1 MTDRRVL
8 ADSLRQA
15 GAVMVTRAGH
25 EVAGNYGS
33 TTAEL
38 AACVSAAGVVIRSDL
53 DVLELT
59 AKADWLQDAL
69 SDAVGGVPLTGGWAV
84 DTGSAWC
91 AMVADDRALVVGAPG
106 EIARWLRLAKARA
119 IRSGH
124 SIGSAERTATTTA
137 MTLVGPVLGPLLMRA
152 GLPTDVPV
160 GGVRKSRLAGG
171 DVVLLR
177 QRPER
182 MLLFVER
189 DLAED
194 AWGALLTAGHPL
206 DVALVGIEAL
216 ERLDAAGRREPTP
229 A

>member
-1 MTDRRVL
+1 
-8 ADSLRQA
+8 
-15 GAVMVTRAGH
+15 VMVTRDGH
-25 EVAGNYGS
+25 EVAGHYGS
-33 TTAEL
+33 ATAEL
-38 AACVSAAGVVIRSDL
+38 AACLASAGVAIRSDL

-59 AKADWLQDAL
+59 AKAEWLQEAL
-69 SDAVGGVPLTGGWAV
+69 ADAVGGVPLTAGWAV

-91 AMVADDRALVVGAPG
+91 AIVEDDRALVVGGPR
-106 EIARWLRLAKARA
+106 EIARWQRLAEERA
-119 IRSGH
+119 IGAGH
-124 SIGSAERTATTTA
+124 SPGSAARPAATTA

-160 GGVRKSRLAGG
+160 GGVREARFAGG
-171 DVVLLR
+171 DTVMLR

-182 MLLFVER
+182 CLLFVAR

-216 ERLDAAGRREPTP
+216 ERLDAAGRREPAP

>member
-1 MTDRRVL
+1 ML

-15 GAVMVTRAGH
+15 GAVMVTRDGH

-33 TTAEL
+33 ATAEL
-38 AACVSAAGVVIRSDL
+38 AACVSSAGVAIRSDL

-59 AKADWLQDAL
+59 AQADWLQDAL
-69 SDAVGGVPLTGGWAV
+69 SDPTGGVPLTAGWAV
-84 DTGSAWC
+84 DTGGAWC
-91 AMVADDRALVVGAPG
+91 AIVGDDRALVVGPPV
-106 EIARWLRLAKARA
+106 EIARWKALAEERA
-119 IRSGH
+119 IRAGH

-160 GGVRKSRLAGG
+160 GGVLECHFAGG
-171 DVVLLR
+171 DTVVLR

-182 MLLFVER
+182 CLLFVAR
-189 DLAED
+189 DRAED

-216 ERLDAAGRREPTP
+216 ERLDASGRREPAP

>member
-1 MTDRRVL
+1 
-8 ADSLRQA
+8 
-15 GAVMVTRAGH
+15 MVTRDGHDVAGH
-25 EVAGNYGS
+25 FGS
-33 TTAEL
+33 ATAEL
-38 AACVSAAGVVIRSDL
+38 AACLSSAGVAVRSDL

-59 AKADWLQDAL
+59 ARAEFLQEAL
-69 SDAVGGVPLTGGWAV
+69 SDPVGGVPLTAGWAV

-91 AMVADDRALVVGAPG
+91 AMVEDDRALVAGGPR
-106 EIARWLRLAKARA
+106 EIARWQELADEHTLQAGHSVGSA
-119 IRSGH
+119 ARSG
-124 SIGSAERTATTTA
+124 ATTA

-160 GGVRKSRLAGG
+160 GGVRESHFAGG
-171 DVVLLR
+171 ETVLLR

-182 MLLFVER
+182 CLLFVARE
-189 DLAED
+189 LAED

-216 ERLDAAGRREPTP
+216 ERLDAAGRREPAP